1 MFGQQLY
8 NVKDYKSFPC
18 GNRHIHLFFLFWN
31 LTQLVFKFHPTP
43 LLGVDMLT
51 ACMITASLMLSCLCA
66 SKGNKTQNQSAISH
80 SQDLPLSTEFQEL
93 VKQLNFLS
101 LGKWVEQWD
110 LQRHNTVETSA
121 VKRTG
126 RGAECGWDWG
136 GGHHAPRLLSRN
148 SSPPESPRH
157 DSFLGFINQ
166 INTSLWDS
174 QFTQN

>member
-31 LTQLVFKFHPTP
+31 LTQLIFKFHPTP

-126 RGAECGWDWG
+126 RGAECGRTG
-136 GGHHAPRLLSRN
+136 EEGIT
-148 SSPPESPRH
+148 PPGSFPGTPFP
-157 DSFLGFINQ
+157 DSLPVTIHSLG
-166 INTSLWDS
+166 L
-174 QFTQN
+174 